1 MGLSL
6 CKHEKKLTAQEVTD
20 IIKNS
25 IYGNDYYNKLF
36 IDRWYRIN
44 SKDKLDK
51 FGILY
56 VQDANKMFY
65 LTEYH
70 NMYVID
76 NDQTYK
82 LSLTAKQSHEIMI
95 KKKF

>member
-6 CKHEKKLTAQEVTD
+6 CKHEKKLNAQEVTN
-20 IIKNS
+20 IIKNNIS
-25 IYGNDYYNKLF
+25 GNDYYTKIF
-36 IDRWYRIN
+36 IDRWYKIN
-44 SKDKLDK
+44 PKEKIDN

-56 VQDANKMFY
+56 VLNSNRMFY
-65 LTEYH
+65 LTDYH

-82 LSLTAKQSHEIMI
+82 LSLTAQQSHEIMI